1 MKVLIVED
9 KKQLADAIQEYL
21 KMHKVDSTVKLDG
34 LEGYD
39 EAATGLYDVIILD
52 LMLPLK
58 DGLSIIKDLRANN
71 VQTPIIILTAK
82 ATTDDKVQGLLAG
95 ADDYLTKPFVLEEL
109 LARLYVL
116 TRRKGKIIPDQ
127 VAFGNISLDKLNHTL
142 VKDNRSISLS
152 LKEYLIMELLIT
164 NTDKIVEKNYILDR
178 VWGYDSDSFYNSV
191 EVYVSFLRKKLESLD
206 ANIKIKSIRNVGYKL
221 MIKEPESDV
230 ETD

>member
-1 MKVLIVED
+1 M
-9 KKQLADAIQEYL
+9 
-21 KMHKVDSTVKLDG
+21 
-34 LEGYD
+34 
-39 EAATGLYDVIILD
+39 
-52 LMLPLK
+52 
-58 DGLSIIKDLRANN
+58 
-71 VQTPIIILTAK
+71 
-82 ATTDDKVQGLLAG
+82 
-95 ADDYLTKPFVLEEL
+95 TKPFVLEEL

>member
-82 ATTDDKVQGLLAG
+82 VTTDDKVQSLLAG

>member
-82 ATTDDKVQGLLAG
+82 ATTDDKVQSLLAG

>member
-1 MKVLIVED
+1 
-9 KKQLADAIQEYL
+9 
-21 KMHKVDSTVKLDG
+21 MHKVDSTVKLDG

-82 ATTDDKVQGLLAG
+82 VTTDDKVQSLLAG

>member
-82 ATTDDKVQGLLAG
+82 VTTDDKVQSLLAG

-191 EVYVSFLRKKLESLD
+191 EVYVSFLRKKLKSLD

>member
-95 ADDYLTKPFVLEEL
+95 ADDYLAKPFVLEEL

>member
-82 ATTDDKVQGLLAG
+82 VTTDDKVQSLLAG

-142 VKDNRSISLS
+142 VKDNRTISLS

>member
-82 ATTDDKVQGLLAG
+82 VTTDDKVQSLLAG

-191 EVYVSFLRKKLESLD
+191 EVYVSFLRKKLESID